1 MRQHTLFTG
10 VSVEHQSLIT
20 RLATEFLEASREFRK
35 DPKRYIESA
44 FRADRV
50 GGQRRKTL
58 LRFGLAV
65 GLIFYSVMFVTLL
78 ILGGISRSIT
88 EADGSPKVFIFNPI
102 FAQKRVSD
110 LPKAKDESGGGGGGG
125 NRSLTP
131 PSQGEPP
138 EAALLQ
144 QIVAPTT
151 RPQLTP
157 PVLAVTPIVSVDPS
171 LLRRDDLAP
180 MGLPAGVDSPPSDG
194 PGSGNGIGSGN
205 GGGVGPG
212 DGGGLGPGSRGGTG
226 GNFNQRGGNPY
237 GRDQESVDLRP
248 AALNRP
254 RPSYTEEARKNK
266 VQGTVRLRVLVG
278 NDGLVKQV
286 RAITFLSEGLTEEAI
301 RAAQQ
306 MRFRPAMR
314 NGRAVDY
321 WIPVDI
327 EFNLR

>member
-1 MRQHTLFTG
+1 MRQHTLFTR

-20 RLATEFLEASREFRK
+20 RLATEFLEAIHELRK
-35 DPKRYIESA
+35 DPRRYVESA
-44 FRADRV
+44 FRADQV
-50 GGQRRKTL
+50 GGQHRKAL

-65 GLIFYSVMFVTLL
+65 GVLFYSVIFATMLV
-78 ILGGISRSIT
+78 LGGISRSIT
-88 EADGSPKVFIFNPI
+88 EPDGSSDVFILNPL

-131 PSQGEPP
+131 ASKGEPP
-138 EAALLQ
+138 DASLLQ
-144 QIVAPTT
+144 QIVAPTN

-157 PVLAVTPIVSVDPS
+157 PVLAVNPTVLVDPN
-171 LLRRDDLAP
+171 LLKRDDISP
-180 MGLPAGVDSPPSDG
+180 RGLPTGVDSPPSDG
-194 PGSGNGIGSGN
+194 PGRGDGIGSGN

-212 DGGGLGPGSRGGTG
+212 DGGGFGPGYHGGIG
-226 GNFNQRGGNPY
+226 GGINQRGANPY
-237 GRDQESVDLRP
+237 GRTQEPVDLRP

-254 RPSYTEEARKNK
+254 RPNYTEEARKNK

-278 NDGLVKQV
+278 SDGAVKQA
-286 RAITFLSEGLTEEAI
+286 RPLTPLPDGLTEEAI